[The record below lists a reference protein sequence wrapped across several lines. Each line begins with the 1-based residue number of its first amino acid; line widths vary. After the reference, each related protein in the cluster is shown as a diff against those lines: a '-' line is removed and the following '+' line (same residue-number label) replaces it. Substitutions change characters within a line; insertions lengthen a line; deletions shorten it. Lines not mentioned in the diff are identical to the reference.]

1 MKTENKAFSK
11 AFSAVVLGAVSI
23 ASAAIFM
30 RLSDVSPTAAA
41 FWRVTLALPLLY
53 IWLRVDNESRASFK
67 NHPRGPQIKTALI
80 VGLWFAA
87 DLYLWHWSVAK
98 TTVANATLLANMA
111 AVFTAVAAFLFFGQR
126 FSRSFLG
133 GLVLALAGAATLMGQ
148 NASINS
154 DYLVGD
160 LLGIATAVA
169 YAGYIIFA
177 ARARGRLTTPMV
189 MFGSALTTSL
199 LLLPLALLEEG
210 SFFPASFNA
219 WLPLLGLGW
228 FAHVFGQS
236 LIIYGLAHV
245 PATLGSITLLIQ
257 PVISAL
263 LAWWLFAEALG
274 LFHLVGA
281 LLIFTGIMLA
291 RKGSGQNNDSGNQ
304 KPINADQ

>member
-1 MKTENKAFSK
+1 MQTDNKAFSK

-53 IWLRVDNESRASFK
+53 VWLRYDKKSKALMGGKLQRT
-67 NHPRGPQIKTALI
+67 QIFTALG

-133 GLVLALAGAATLMGQ
+133 GLVLALAGAATLIGQ
-148 NASINS
+148 NASVS
-154 DYLVGD
+154 SEYMVGD

-177 ARARGRLTTPMV
+177 ARARGTLTTAMV

-199 LLLPLALLEEG
+199 VLLPLALLEEG

-219 WLPLLGLGW
+219 WLPLFGLGW

-245 PATLGSITLLIQ
+245 PATLGSVTLLIQ
-257 PVISAL
+257 PVIAAL
-263 LAWWLFAEALG
+263 LAWWLFSEALG
-274 LFHLVGA
+274 LFHLAGA
-281 LLIFTGIMLA
+281 ALIFAGIMLA
-291 RKGSGQNNDSGNQ
+291 RKGSSQNNVSAKQ
-304 KPINADQ
+304 KPIKADT